1 MPWPQWHAPWEIEAF
16 LFFSRSR
23 SQKYSPIIPILWKYV
38 LGIIGWYKVDAI
50 KMPKIGAGGD
60 IPRPLAR
67 GEQVSGEIQH
77 DYSFWETLYQTFTDQ
92 IADPMWLIDDIK
104 ILILAFPALYQT
116 TLRPLAASFGNPRD
130 IWHRYQG
137 WEGEGG
143 ASKLEEFMA
152 WRLYL

>member
-1 MPWPQWHAPWEIEAF
+1 M
-16 LFFSRSR
+16 
-23 SQKYSPIIPILWKYV
+23 
-38 LGIIGWYKVDAI
+38 GWYIVDAI

-104 ILILAFPALYQT
+104 ILTLAFPALYQT
-116 TLRPLAASFGNPRD
+116 TLRPLAASFGNPWD

-152 WRLYL
+152 SLSRNICAFSLLWYPIGFFNFDFD